1 MYFYPRSNR
10 LPRLCLQEFVIIKQ
24 SRKILP
30 HTNSIHVSKIKFSIK
45 GKSESS
51 SRWLRRQAKDPYV
64 HQAVKDGYRCRSAYK
79 LLEID
84 DKFHILTSGSRVVDC
99 GASPG
104 SWSQVAI
111 ERIKSNKNNKT
122 GVVIAVDVLDIRE
135 IPGTITMGQCDFTHS
150 NVQQQIIQLL
160 PQGQADVIMSDMAPL
175 STGNK
180 KLDHFKIVDLNMSA
194 LKFAKTVLT
203 DGGCFLCKLWDG
215 DETGELIEEISESF
229 SHCKQVKPKASR
241 MDSSELFILGKGFV
255 KK

>member
-1 MYFYPRSNR
+1 MYFYSTSNR
-10 LPRLCLQEFVIIKQ
+10 LLRLRLHEFAIIKL
-24 SRKILP
+24 SRKKL
-30 HTNSIHVSKIKFSIK
+30 HHSNSILVSKKFSIK

-51 SRWLRRQAKDPYV
+51 SRWLRRQAKDPFV

-84 DKFHILTSGSRVVDC
+84 DKFHFLTPGSRVVDC
-99 GASPG
+99 GTSPG
-104 SWSQVAI
+104 SWSQAAI
-111 ERIKSNKNNKT
+111 ERMKSNKNNRT
-122 GVVIAVDVLDIRE
+122 GVVIAVDLLDIRE
-135 IPGTITMGQCDFTHS
+135 IPGCFTIGQCDFTHG

-160 PQGQADVIMSDMAPL
+160 PQGQADVVMSDMAPL

-215 DETGELIEEISESF
+215 NETEGTFLSKHKRFIVYSEIA
-229 SHCKQVKPKASR
+229 KQ
-241 MDSSELFILGKGFV
+241 MFIQYFV
-255 KK
+255 